1 MFSTGVP
8 DGHGHKY
15 EADYAN
21 AWAEVAQPPGWTDAD
36 TDRLRQLV
44 GGG

>member
-1 MFSTGVP
+1 MAQEEARRLRHDEPPVAVGVP

-21 AWAEVAQPPGWTDAD
+21 GYADPGQ
-36 TDRLRQLV
+36 R
-44 GGG
+44 